1 MYDFIVLGGGPAG
14 YIAAE
19 RAAASGL
26 STLLVESGP
35 LGGTCLNV
43 GCIPTK
49 SLLAGAKV
57 YKHAAEGAKFGVRA
71 EGLSFDFGAAM
82 AWKDKTVETLKSG
95 IAFSLKKLGVEVYAG
110 RGRILGAGRLSLED
124 GREVEAK
131 DILVATGSSP
141 ALPPIPGLAGN
152 PRVVTS
158 TELLSLKEPPKRL
171 AVVGGGVIG
180 IEFASFFSAI
190 GVEVSVVEMLP
201 EILPF
206 MDAELVSIFRR
217 SLRGI
222 KIETGAKVEAIEGG
236 TLRYSKDGEAKSVEA
251 DLLLVATGRK
261 PNIADIGL
269 EGAGVAFTKR
279 GITVDDC
286 LRTNL
291 GGIWAAGDV
300 TGRALLA
307 HTASAM
313 GEAVAEGIT
322 GKPRSIAWQALP
334 WVVYGDPECA
344 GCGMTQAQAE
354 AAGMETKK
362 AVVPAR
368 ANGRFL
374 AENGVT
380 GQGGVKLLAEAQ
392 SGKILGLTIVAPY
405 AGEMIW
411 GAQELIARGATVDEL
426 KAAIFPHPTVSEL
439 IREAA
444 LEMESS

>member
-14 YIAAE
+14 YTAAE

-26 STLLVESGP
+26 STLLIESGP

-49 SLLAGAKV
+49 SLLAAAKA
-57 YKHAAEGAKFGVRA
+57 YRHAAEAARFGVRA
-71 EGLSFDFGAAM
+71 EGLSFDFAAAS
-82 AWKDKTVETLKSG
+82 AWKDKTVETLRSG
-95 IAFSLKKLGVEVYAG
+95 IAFTLKKLGVEVYAG
-110 RGRILGAGRLSLED
+110 KGRLLGGGRLALED
-124 GREVEAK
+124 GREVEARN
-131 DILVATGSSP
+131 ILVATGSSP
-141 ALPPIPGLAGN
+141 ALPPVPGLEGN
-152 PRVVTS
+152 TRVVTS
-158 TELLSLKEPPKRL
+158 TGLLSLPEPPRRL
-171 AVVGGGVIG
+171 AIVGGGVIG
-180 IEFASFFSAI
+180 IEFASLFSAI

-222 KIETGAKVEAIEGG
+222 KIETGARVEAIEGG
-236 TLRYSKDGEAKSVEA
+236 TLRYSKGEEERSVEA
-251 DLLLVATGRK
+251 DLILVATGRR
-261 PNIADIGL
+261 PNIEGIGL
-269 EGAGVAFTKR
+269 EEAGVAFTRR

-286 LRTNL
+286 LRSNVA
-291 GGIWAAGDV
+291 GVWAAGDV

-313 GEAVAEGIT
+313 GEAVVEGI
-322 GKPRSIAWQALP
+322 GGRPRSIAWQALP

-344 GCGMTQAQAE
+344 GCGMTE
-354 AAGMETKK
+354 AAACEAGIETKK
-362 AVVPAR
+362 SVLPAR

-380 GQGGVKLLAEAQ
+380 GQGAVKLLAEAG
-392 SGKILGLTIVAPY
+392 SGRLLGLTLVSPY

-411 GAQELIARGATVDEL
+411 GAQGLIARGATVEEL
-426 KAAIFPHPTVSEL
+426 KKAIFPHPTVSEL

-444 LEMESS
+444 LGL

>member
-14 YIAAE
+14 YTAAE

-26 STLLVESGP
+26 STLLIESGP

-49 SLLAGAKV
+49 SLLAAAKA
-57 YKHAAEGAKFGVRA
+57 YRHAAEAARFGVRA
-71 EGLSFDFGAAM
+71 EGLSFDFGAAS
-82 AWKDKTVETLKSG
+82 AWKDKTVETLRSG
-95 IAFSLKKLGVEVYAG
+95 IAFTLKKLGVEVYAG
-110 RGRILGAGRLSLED
+110 RGRLLGGGRLALED
-124 GREVEAK
+124 GREVEARN
-131 DILVATGSSP
+131 ILVATGSSP
-141 ALPPIPGLAGN
+141 ALPPVPGLEGN

-158 TELLSLKEPPKRL
+158 TGLLSLPEPPRRL
-171 AVVGGGVIG
+171 AIVGGGVIG
-180 IEFASFFSAI
+180 IEFASLFSAI

-222 KIETGAKVEAIEGG
+222 KIETRARVEAIEGG
-236 TLRYSKDGEAKSVEA
+236 SLRYSKGEEKKSVEA
-251 DLLLVATGRK
+251 DLILVATGRR
-261 PNIADIGL
+261 PNIEGIGL
-269 EGAGVAFTKR
+269 EEAGVAFTRR

-286 LRTNL
+286 LRTNA
-291 GGIWAAGDV
+291 GGVWAAGDV

-313 GEAVAEGIT
+313 GEAVVEGIG

-334 WVVYGDPECA
+334 WVVYGEPECA
-344 GCGMTQAQAE
+344 GCGMTETAAKE
-354 AAGMETKK
+354 AGIETKK
-362 AVVPAR
+362 AVLPAR

-380 GQGGVKLLAEAQ
+380 GQGGVKLLAEAG
-392 SGKILGLTIVAPY
+392 SGRILGLTIVSPY

-411 GAQELIARGATVDEL
+411 GAQSLIARGATVEEL
-426 KAAIFPHPTVSEL
+426 KGAIFPHPTVSEL

-444 LEMESS
+444 LAL

>member
-14 YIAAE
+14 YTAAE

-26 STLLVESGP
+26 STLLIESGP

-49 SLLAGAKV
+49 SLLAAAKA
-57 YKHAAEGAKFGVRA
+57 YRHAAEAARFGVRA
-71 EGLSFDFGAAM
+71 EGLSFDFGAAS
-82 AWKDKTVETLKSG
+82 AWKDKTVETLRSG
-95 IAFSLKKLGVEVYAG
+95 IAFTLKKLGVEVYAG
-110 RGRILGAGRLSLED
+110 RGRLLGGGRLALED
-124 GREVEAK
+124 GREVEARN
-131 DILVATGSSP
+131 ILVATGSSP
-141 ALPPIPGLAGN
+141 ALPPVPGLEGN

-158 TELLSLKEPPKRL
+158 TGLLSLPEPPRRL
-171 AVVGGGVIG
+171 AIVGGGVIG
-180 IEFASFFSAI
+180 IEFASLFSAI

-222 KIETGAKVEAIEGG
+222 KIETGARVEAIEGG
-236 TLRYSKDGEAKSVEA
+236 TLRYSKGEEKKSVEA
-251 DLLLVATGRK
+251 DLILVATGRR
-261 PNIADIGL
+261 PNIEGIGL
-269 EGAGVAFTKR
+269 EEAKVAFTRR

-286 LRTNL
+286 LRTNA
-291 GGIWAAGDV
+291 GGVWAAGDV

-313 GEAVAEGIT
+313 GEAVVEGIG

-334 WVVYGDPECA
+334 WVVYGEPECA
-344 GCGMTQAQAE
+344 GCGMTE
-354 AAGMETKK
+354 AAAKEAGIETKK
-362 AVVPAR
+362 SVLPAR

-380 GQGGVKLLAEAQ
+380 GQGGVKLLAEAG
-392 SGKILGLTIVAPY
+392 SGRILGLTIVSPY

-411 GAQELIARGATVDEL
+411 GAQSLIARGATVEEL
-426 KAAIFPHPTVSEL
+426 KGAIFPHPTVSEL

-444 LEMESS
+444 LAL